1 MQDTN
6 TDVVIGRYSYKARKL
21 TDLLQS
27 LREERKESTELSQ
40 H

>member
-6 TDVVIGRYSYKARKL
+6 TDAVIDRYSYRARKL

-27 LREERKESTELSQ
+27 LREPNGRKEREY
-40 H
+40 